1 MAGIEKVCE
10 FSGEYPGWEMYGY
23 KRNHIQ
29 IMPKYRKEFRGHE
42 AVLYVFEREWIVD
55 LNPGHMSENFSC
67 VNPNPTEEDWDSGK
81 AYRDYRIE
89 NGEKV
94 CYQVFFENVQQY
106 KEALKKRGHR
116 LKLEYDYVLYVPSLP
131 GEVDGIYLN
140 WSTDMSSV
148 IRRMKRLVGTRN
160 LTVKYK
166 DGNCHDFIEANLRK
180 ETV

>member
-42 AVLYVFEREWIVD
+42 AVLFVFEREYIID
-55 LNPGHMSENFSC
+55 LDPGYMTDNLSC
-67 VNPNPTEEDWDSGK
+67 VNPNPTEDDWESGK
-81 AYRDYRIE
+81 AFRDMRIE

-94 CYQVFFENVQQY
+94 WYNVFFENISQY
-106 KEALKKRGHR
+106 KAALKERGQR
-116 LKLEYDYVLYVPSLP
+116 LKMQYDYVLYVPTVP
-131 GEVDGIYLN
+131 GEVEGIYLN

-148 IRRMKRLVGTRN
+148 IRRMKRLVGSRN
-160 LTVKYK
+160 LTVKHK
-166 DGNCHDFIEANLRK
+166 AGTAHDFIEANLYK
-180 ETV
+180 